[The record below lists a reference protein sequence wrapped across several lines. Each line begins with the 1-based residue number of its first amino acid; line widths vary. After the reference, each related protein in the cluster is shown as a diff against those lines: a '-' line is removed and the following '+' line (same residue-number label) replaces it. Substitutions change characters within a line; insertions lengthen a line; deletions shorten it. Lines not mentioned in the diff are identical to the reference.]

1 MRPSIFPGAL
11 HEKER
16 RRAARAGEFA
26 NSLAKIRQKIF
37 AKADFAVLRAAQKI
51 APARSARVMAL

>member
-1 MRPSIFPGAL
+1 MKKRAGAQ
-11 HEKER
+11 
-16 RRAARAGEFA
+16 RAGEFA
-26 NSLAKIRQKIF
+26 NSLAKVRQKNF